1 MLFLQLLLF
10 IFLGKLGG
18 RLGGLLTDLDRA
30 NMAYEKADFD
40 SDGGVQGKTLAFS
53 ETQTKSKEN
62 AVKRG
67 QDFKYSNSL

>member
-1 MLFLQLLLF
+1 MFFLQLLLI

-18 RLGGLLTDLDRA
+18 LVGGLVTDLDRA
-30 NMAYEKADFD
+30 EKAYETADFD
-40 SDGGVQGKTLAFS
+40 SDGGVLGKISAFS
-53 ETQTKSKEN
+53 ESQTKSKEN